1 MKIVRTQNSDIKS
14 VQQIY
19 QEARDYQL
27 KTVGYGW
34 SVFSKEFILQEISEK
49 RHYKAVD
56 LRKEIVGVFSVV
68 YSEPLIWDDYEG
80 TEAIYLHRMAIKNK
94 FRGSGFA
101 KQVIEWTIIEAWKHK
116 KNFIRIDTWANNQAL
131 TGYYQKLGFKWVGK
145 KQLPPTSDL
154 PGHYNNIE
162 VNLFEMKL

>member
-1 MKIVRTQNSDIKS
+1 MKIVRTQNSDITS

-34 SVFSKEFILQEISEK
+34 SVFSKEFILKEISEK

-56 LRKEIVGVFSVV
+56 LYNEITGVFSVV

-80 TEAIYLHRMAIKNK
+80 TKAIYLHRMAMKNR

-101 KQVIEWTIIEAWKHK
+101 K
-116 KNFIRIDTWANNQAL
+116 RINRMGNNRSVETQEKFY
-131 TGYYQKLGFKWVGK
+131 TNRYLG
-145 KQLPPTSDL
+145 KQSGFD
-154 PGHYNNIE
+154 
-162 VNLFEMKL
+162 

>member
-1 MKIVRTQNSDIKS
+1 MKIVRTQNSDITS

-34 SVFSKEFILQEISEK
+34 SVFSKEFILKEISEK

-56 LRKEIVGVFSVV
+56 LYNEITGVFSVV

-80 TEAIYLHRMAIKNK
+80 TKAIYLHRMAMKNR

-101 KQVIEWTIIEAWKHK
+101 KRIIEWAIIEAWKRK

-131 TGYYQKLGFKWVGK
+131 TDYYQKLGFKWVGK

-154 PGHYNNIE
+154 PRHYNNIE